1 MQTDKSTEY
10 PPLEFHENDTC
21 RGYNIAENPNKEILK
36 NLHYLF
42 LSAFEISSQNKWKK
56 TAVGWIVPT
65 KAI

>member
-42 LSAFEISSQNKWKK
+42 LSAFEISSQNK
-56 TAVGWIVPT
+56 
-65 KAI
+65 